1 MKVNI
6 NIECSP
12 EEARTFFGLPDM
24 TALHE
29 DYAHKMRELMAEKLS
44 GAELDKMMSQWANM
58 DAGMDLGWQKWQKL
72 MWSAAAGAPSKS

>member
-29 DYAHKMRELMAEKLS
+29 DYAHKMRELMAAKFS
-44 GAELDKMMSQWANM
+44 GAE
-58 DAGMDLGWQKWQKL
+58 
-72 MWSAAAGAPSKS
+72 AGAPSKS

>member
-29 DYAHKMRELMAEKLS
+29 DYAHKMRELMAAKLS
-44 GAELDKMMSQWANM
+44 GAELDKMMAQWTNM
-58 DAGMDLGWQKWQKL
+58 DGSIDSGWQKWQKL